1 MIVDCALDRQAS
13 YSVRGRKVLSCEIE
27 VMRSLA
33 TRLAGKSFPRVAKY
47 FALQNADC
55 DDNATHTSSSAR
67 ARHAAHLR
75 FRDARSSAPES
86 ECCRREKPEGGRRPG
101 RSPLHRCRAGPES
114 SC

>member
-47 FALQNADC
+47 FALQNARC
-55 DDNATHTSSSAR
+55 DDNATYVVIRAR
-67 ARHAAHLR
+67 AASPHLR
-75 FRDARSSAPES
+75 FRER
-86 ECCRREKPEGGRRPG
+86 
-101 RSPLHRCRAGPES
+101 
-114 SC
+114 